1 MDTPV
6 RYTNRK
12 PCIKPS
18 PMKQKLMLL
27 IILCLIG
34 LSSFA
39 QSDLPPAP
47 IDTASSHQ
55 TLSFLQGD
63 GVYETGVMVFLKD
76 LKKSIWNHFGMFIDD
91 AKALAAIF
99 MIIYFAIKSYE
110 MMVGDKQLEIMPL
123 LRPFGLA
130 MVILWWG
137 IFVKMIAFPTDTI
150 EAQTDQMY
158 SSEQMFVNNLRV
170 ERSNLMLAVANS
182 LYTYQAQTAVA
193 EKESDTWY
201 GQAWDA
207 VSSSVKQGIST
218 VVSPLIE
225 MKNRFQVGMQ
235 LLFTQLLELI
245 GIWILRIAV
254 YIIFM
259 LQIVYSSILVIL
271 GPFAVAVSILPAFRD
286 SFSTWI
292 ARFVAVNLYSGIGY
306 LIMYLCGLMQEYA
319 LTSEISKYQALVGRD
334 GTAADMQKLA
344 WFASNG
350 ILSFGTVI
358 IVFLI
363 GAICMFT
370 VPSISTWII
379 STSGISSATST
390 AGRSAGLVAGVVRK
404 TAGSFI

>member
-1 MDTPV
+1 M
-6 RYTNRK
+6 RK
-12 PCIKPS
+12 
-18 PMKQKLMLL
+18 KLILILL
-27 IILCLIG
+27 LLLG
-34 LSSFA
+34 VTAVFA
-39 QSDLPPAP
+39 QPAGG
-47 IDTASSHQ
+47 ISNSK
-55 TLSFLQGD
+55 TLEYLQGD
-63 GVYETGVMVFLKD
+63 GVYETGVMVFLKGLKDSVWTHFD
-76 LKKSIWNHFGMFIDD
+76 LFITD

-99 MIIYFAIKSYE
+99 MIIFFAIKSYE
-110 MMVGDKQLEIMPL
+110 MMVGDKRMEIMPL

-137 IFVKMIAFPTDTI
+137 TFVKVIAFPTDLVTN
-150 EAQTDQMY
+150 QT
-158 SSEQMFVNNLRV
+158 EQMFESEQTIVNDLRLN
-170 ERSNLMLAVANS
+170 RADLMLAVANS
-182 LYTYQAQTAVA
+182 LYTFQAQTEVA

-201 GQAWDA
+201 GQAWDS
-207 VSSSVKQGIST
+207 VTSTVKQGIST

-225 MKNRFQVGMQ
+225 LKNRLTVGMQ
-235 LLFTQLLELI
+235 LLFTQLLELL

-259 LQIVYSSILVIL
+259 LQIIYSSILIIL

-292 ARFVAVNLYSGIGY
+292 ARFVSVNLYSGIAY
-306 LIMYLCGLMQEYA
+306 LIMYLIGLMQEYA
-319 LTSEISKYQALVGRD
+319 LTSEISKYQELVGRD
-334 GTAADMQKLA
+334 GLSANLEKMA
-344 WFASNG
+344 WFAGNG

-390 AGRSAGLVAGVVRK
+390 FGRSAGTVAAVARK
-404 TAGSFI
+404 ASGSFF